1 MSDSAS
7 PGWYPNPSGEPN
19 SVRYWDGQTWTET
32 RQLDAPAAH
41 VAPTA
46 APASAAPR
54 KRRRKGMWIA
64 AGALVIVAVIVG
76 FTMYGDST
84 EDEAIDRCTSA
95 VADRMKSPSTAEFS
109 DVSAHETDSLKTID
123 EDYAQLDR
131 YSSYGK
137 LSRWVVT
144 GDVDA
149 SNSFG
154 ATVRS
159 EFNCSAIVG
168 DGTIVGVEISYI
180 E

>member
-1 MSDSAS
+1 MVSQPIGSTQLGPLLGRPDLDGDATARCTCRPAAPTGTSAS
-7 PGWYPNPSGEPN
+7 
-19 SVRYWDGQTWTET
+19 
-32 RQLDAPAAH
+32 APPPKH
-41 VAPTA
+41 N
-46 APASAAPR
+46 R
-54 KRRRKGMWIA
+54 KAVWIA

-76 FTMYGDST
+76 FTVFGDST
-84 EDEAIDRCTSA
+84 EDDAIDRCASA

-109 DVSAHETDSLKTID
+109 DVTAFETDSLKTID
-123 EDYAQLDR
+123 EDYSQMDR
-131 YSSYGK
+131 YSKYTT

-168 DGTIVGVEISYI
+168 DGTIAGVEIGYI